1 MATTYDTS
9 PYDEYYQ
16 DRLQWDAD
24 NKKAVT
30 DAKLACLE
38 KCDPFKDALKKQK
51 KEKGKEIKK
60 GKKQK
65 RKDKIAHNYIIC
77 QVKLKVEELDLDK
90 LHKLKFS
97 N

>member
-60 GKKQK
+60 GKKQE
-65 RKDKIAHNYIIC
+65 
-77 QVKLKVEELDLDK
+77 KLKYHIIILIC
-90 LHKLKFS
+90 
-97 N
+97 

>member
-30 DAKLACLE
+30 DAKLA
-38 KCDPFKDALKKQK
+38 LKSV
-51 KEKGKEIKK
+51 IHL
-60 GKKQK
+60 
-65 RKDKIAHNYIIC
+65 RMH
-77 QVKLKVEELDLDK
+77 
-90 LHKLKFS
+90 
-97 N
+97 